1 MAEGRLD
8 SALKLGVYLYHGHQM
23 RQISTTYLGKSSP
36 RRQCATLFVCLGF
49 LHCWATCALVAE
61 AATHTTTPVG
71 NMAYEATSYKRR
83 PLSPVVLH
91 TSANTGPIAYTAP
104 QSPAT
109 ARPLPQKPEPKLAL
123 PSLLRCTHEPQLME
137 ALKLLQHTPAK
148 HVLEDILHT
157 PVRILFKPMAMLGKG
172 LRHYDAL
179 SWISV
184 EGQRVIFI
192 NEIHRGAPPEAL
204 AALIAHEGLHADAHN
219 SVQEEIAGSRI
230 EAEIWIRLR
239 QQLPVH
245 TIGPLPT
252 TTSPLV
258 LRLNTLADALAQGT
272 LENMVRSNPG
282 YRLLP
287 EQ

>member
-1 MAEGRLD
+1 
-8 SALKLGVYLYHGHQM
+8 
-23 RQISTTYLGKSSP
+23 
-36 RRQCATLFVCLGF
+36 
-49 LHCWATCALVAE
+49 
-61 AATHTTTPVG
+61 
-71 NMAYEATSYKRR
+71 
-83 PLSPVVLH
+83 
-91 TSANTGPIAYTAP
+91 
-104 QSPAT
+104 
-109 ARPLPQKPEPKLAL
+109 
-123 PSLLRCTHEPQLME
+123 ME